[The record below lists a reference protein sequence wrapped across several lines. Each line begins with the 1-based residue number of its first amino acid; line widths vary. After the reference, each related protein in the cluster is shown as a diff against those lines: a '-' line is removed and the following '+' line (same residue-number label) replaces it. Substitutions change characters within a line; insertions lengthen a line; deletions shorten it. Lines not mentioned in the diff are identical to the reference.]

1 MECEMKKN
9 IGDSDR
15 IFRLA
20 AGLVIIIVGIV
31 AGSWWGLIGI
41 IPVATASIGHCPA
54 YLPFG
59 INTCKLDKK

>member
-1 MECEMKKN
+1 M
-9 IGDSDR
+9 GTSDR

-20 AGLVIIIVGIV
+20 VGLAIIIIGAA

-41 IPVATASIGHCPA
+41 PLLATAALGHCPA

-59 INTCKLDKK
+59 INTCKFDKK